1 MPQQGK
7 KKQDIAQWHNRIVVA
22 KRHVR
27 AGHRQRYVEL
37 KNKKIKNKAREGK
50 TDKISKH
57 GDCWLF
63 SLVKKNNK
71 RHKSA
76 FFDPAGDVFLVE
88 ESYWVVKN
96 DGVGPGLE
104 YMTINLV

>member
-37 KNKKIKNKAREGK
+37 KNKKKKNKGGE
-50 TDKISKH
+50 D
-57 GDCWLF
+57 
-63 SLVKKNNK
+63 
-71 RHKSA
+71 
-76 FFDPAGDVFLVE
+76 
-88 ESYWVVKN
+88 
-96 DGVGPGLE
+96 
-104 YMTINLV
+104 